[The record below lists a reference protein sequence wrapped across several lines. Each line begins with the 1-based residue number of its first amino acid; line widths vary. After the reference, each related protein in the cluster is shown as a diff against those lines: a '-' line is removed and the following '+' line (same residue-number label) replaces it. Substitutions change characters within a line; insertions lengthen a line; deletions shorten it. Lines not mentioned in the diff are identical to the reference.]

1 MKETIEGGSWLI
13 SKIEKS
19 HADDVI
25 GATPKLTR
33 PTAGDNMGSMLS
45 KGKGNTLKNFNGL
58 DDILNDPSKLKGVKP
73 EELYKHLKDNG
84 YNPTPLNKIRNYS
97 GVPFEEGGG
106 FKVNW
111 GGDRI
116 LQYHPGSSYDGDVP
130 YYKISSGSTGTQRFN
145 MDGNFIK

>member
-1 MKETIEGGSWLI
+1 M
-13 SKIEKS
+13 
-19 HADDVI
+19 
-25 GATPKLTR
+25 TR
-33 PTAGDNMGSMLS
+33 PTAGDNMRLMLS
-45 KGKGNTLKNFNGL
+45 KGEGNTLKNFNGL

-84 YNPTPLNKIRNYS
+84 YDPTPLNKSRNYS

-116 LQYHPGSSYDGDVP
+116 LQYHPGSSYHGDVP
-130 YYKISSGSTGTQRFN
+130 YYKISSGSTGTQRFD